1 MNTAHIKIR
10 SLNEHRSYKK
20 GNIRMNTPK
29 LRNLTKEKIVTKAI
43 ELLEKSDLAK
53 LSMRTLAVELA
64 VQVSALYNH
73 FKNKQELIIALQAY
87 YLNPQNQHYPIN
99 YETENWQNLIQN
111 IASSSRLEFTT
122 RPYVLELFATHA
134 SDSEQSSIQFE
145 NYLTKMSSFG
155 FNLLHAA
162 QISQT
167 LYTYIVGFCNFEN
180 GVKKSNV
187 NIEEQHAANIME
199 KYPQTHN
206 FLQQYNWNFD
216 RDYEF
221 GIQSLIRGFTSCT
234 HETD

>member
-1 MNTAHIKIR
+1 MTD
-10 SLNEHRSYKK
+10 
-20 GNIRMNTPK
+20 PK
-29 LRNLTKEKIVTKAI
+29 LRNLTKDKIVNNAI
-43 ELLEKSDLAK
+43 VLLEQSGLTK
-53 LSMRTLAVELA
+53 LSMRALAGELN

-73 FKNKQELIIALQAY
+73 FKNKQELILALQAY
-87 YLNPQNQHYPIN
+87 YITPQNQHYPIN
-99 YETENWQNLIQN
+99 YNTDSWQALIQN
-111 IASSSRLEFTT
+111 VATSSRLEFTT
-122 RPYVLELFATHA
+122 RPYVLELFATHS

-145 NYLTKMSSFG
+145 NYLTKMFSFG

-180 GVKKSNV
+180 GVKKSS
-187 NIEEQHAANIME
+187 IDFEKHQTTMIME

-206 FLQQYNWNFD
+206 FLRQYNWNFD

>member
-1 MNTAHIKIR
+1 
-10 SLNEHRSYKK
+10 
-20 GNIRMNTPK
+20 MNTPK
-29 LRNLTKEKIVTKAI
+29 LRNLTKEKIVAKAV

-53 LSMRTLAVELA
+53 LSMRALAVELA

-87 YLNPQNQHYPIN
+87 YLRPQNQHYPIN
-99 YETENWQNLIQN
+99 YNTDSWQSLIQN

-122 RPYVLELFATHA
+122 RPYVLELFATSA

-145 NYLTKMSSFG
+145 NYLMKMLSFG

-180 GVKKSNV
+180 GVKKSSI
-187 NIEEQHAANIME
+187 NIEERQTTTIME

-206 FLQQYNWNFD
+206 FLRQYDWDFD

-221 GIQSLIRGFTSCT
+221 GIQSLIRGFTSCA